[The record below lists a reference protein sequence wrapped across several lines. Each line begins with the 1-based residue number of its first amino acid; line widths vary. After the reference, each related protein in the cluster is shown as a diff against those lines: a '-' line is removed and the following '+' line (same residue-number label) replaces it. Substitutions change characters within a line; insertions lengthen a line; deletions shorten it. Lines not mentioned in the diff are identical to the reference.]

1 MWEFCPLWNV
11 HICVWVCFPG
21 PCEVIGNYTRIEN
34 NLIWVLKRTQ
44 KEYRAYLIR
53 LIFYGRLKFG
63 SAIAKTVDAQERN
76 KNKPKKSLK
85 EP

>member
-11 HICVWVCFPG
+11 HICVRGCFPG
-21 PCEVIGNYTRIEN
+21 PCEVIGNHTCIEN
-34 NLIWVLKRTQ
+34 NLIWVVKSTQ

-63 SAIAKTVDAQERN
+63 SATAKTVDAQERI

>member
-1 MWEFCPLWNV
+1 M
-11 HICVWVCFPG
+11 
-21 PCEVIGNYTRIEN
+21 
-34 NLIWVLKRTQ
+34 
-44 KEYRAYLIR
+44 R

-63 SAIAKTVDAQERN
+63 SATAKTAGAQERN

>member
-1 MWEFCPLWNV
+1 M
-11 HICVWVCFPG
+11 
-21 PCEVIGNYTRIEN
+21 
-34 NLIWVLKRTQ
+34 
-44 KEYRAYLIR
+44 R

-63 SAIAKTVDAQERN
+63 SATAKTVGAQERN